1 MARPD
6 TENIVNALSFLATK
20 IKFYAS
26 LNLQDVNIHTENI
39 FRDILN
45 ITFQDRTFKNLNTL
59 EDNFTAIDLG
69 DDKNEMAFQ
78 VTSTTS
84 RKKVEE
90 TLLKYKEEYNFKKV
104 VMLYAVMEKP
114 TRTKKFDD
122 LIDKKFDF
130 DEWDLTDLNKKIN
143 DCKSEDLQEI
153 QNIFLRD
160 VLPQINNSF
169 LSIDSSGI
177 DEWPKIESTDV
188 RNFKDKILAVNGSI
202 REARINKYC
211 RDIASGKVELSK
223 HSDRFVS
230 AMKFRIFE
238 VCQEELM
245 DFCDSFT
252 EGELSNEQ
260 IKNLIERYTDKAVEV
275 IEDKSKDYNYPLKN
289 RDILRKIVLAL
300 IDECY
305 LSFDYIGIYE

>member
-6 TENIVNALSFLATK
+6 TENIVNALSFLENK

-26 LNLQDVNIHTENI
+26 LNLHDINIHIENI

-45 ITFQDRTFKNLNTL
+45 KIFPGKNFRNLNSL
-59 EDNFTAIDLG
+59 EGNFTAIDLG
-69 DDKNEMAFQ
+69 DDENKIAFQ
-78 VTSTTS
+78 ITSTTN
-84 RKKVEE
+84 RKKVKD
-90 TLLKYKEEYNFKKV
+90 TLLKYKKEYTFEKV
-104 VMLYAVMEKP
+104 IMLYAVMEKP
-114 TRTKKFDD
+114 IRTKNFAD
-122 LIDKKFDF
+122 LIDKRFDF
-130 DEWDLTDLNKKIN
+130 EEWDLKDLNKMIN
-143 DCKSEDLQEI
+143 DCKSEDLQDI
-153 QNIFLRD
+153 QAVFLRD

-169 LSIDSSGI
+169 LTEDLSGI
-177 DEWPKIESTDV
+177 DEWPKIESSDV
-188 RNFKDKILAVNGSI
+188 RNFKDKILAVNSSI

-223 HSDRFVS
+223 HSERFVS

-252 EGELSNEQ
+252 EAELSNEQ

-289 RDILRKIVLAL
+289 RDILRKLVLAL

-305 LSFDYIGIYE
+305 LSFDDIGIYE